1 MGEISY
7 VSIFSSGSPSI
18 SLKKNPPVSCLGGWE
33 TFCVA
38 VQQAHLNVTPL
49 FSSSALL
56 LSPSL
61 ALESSLS
68 SQISAERAHDF
79 LPGRD
84 RGDAQ
89 TWARAS
95 PSLSWG
101 PSQFCCLPSAPWG
114 GLACFLV
121 ASPLAGGYAGDI
133 LSSASSVTAFLS
145 PFHLSHFLW
154 SYTGR
159 LISFYFHYSR
169 FTEVGY
175 PTGLTQY
182 STWNIGTLKRMF
194 HYLD

>member
-1 MGEISY
+1 MGEIPY

-84 RGDAQ
+84 GGDAQ

-95 PSLSWG
+95 PSLSWC

-133 LSSASSVTAFLS
+133 LSSASSVTASLS
-145 PFHLSHFLW
+145 PFHLSHFSDLTLVGL
-154 SYTGR
+154 YLFIFIT
-159 LISFYFHYSR
+159 LV
-169 FTEVGY
+169 TEVGY
-175 PTGLTQY
+175 STGLTQY
-182 STWNIGTLKRMF
+182 STWNIVTLKRMF